1 MEKGSYGNPYAK
13 VLLKWN
19 VVEKRISELVKA
31 DKYLSPKGKEAYAQ
45 YKKEQAEEAMRR
57 EQEKLEH
64 GIRVEC
70 KNAIE
75 QAIAEKF
82 DGYTLPRDTAEGVIR
97 QYGKER
103 VEIVL
108 ANTITHLSHDGRFSP
123 DNKEWAKALCLPLT
137 GRQGIISSLPTR
149 LCWTVL
155 PIRQDGT

>member
-1 MEKGSYGNPYAK
+1 M
-13 VLLKWN
+13 
-19 VVEKRISELVKA
+19 
-31 DKYLSPKGKEAYAQ
+31 Q
-45 YKKEQAEEAMRR
+45 
-57 EQEKLEH
+57 
-64 GIRVEC
+64 
-70 KNAIE
+70 NAIE

-82 DGYTLPRDTAEGVIR
+82 DGYTLLRDTAEGIIR

-123 DNKEWAKALCLPLT
+123 NNKEWAKSLVPPLT

-155 PIRQDGT
+155 PIRQEGT